1 MHARSYLI
9 NITSSATF
17 TVALCL
23 DKFTMTKDNIWEF
36 GVLRGISTG
45 LEMKLRRK
53 RDSFGDSLQRE
64 LDPCTA
70 DLHVVSK

>member
-1 MHARSYLI
+1 
-9 NITSSATF
+9 
-17 TVALCL
+17 
-23 DKFTMTKDNIWEF
+23 MTKDNIWEF
-36 GVLRGISTG
+36 GVLRGISAG

-53 RDSFGDSLQRE
+53 HDSFGDSLQRE